1 MKEENNYS
9 EEIKK
14 IQYEI
19 SILKEKLKILKELQK
34 EEEKK
39 KKMPSYIKHFEICY
53 PNASINNLE
62 CFVLKDETLEEWID
76 RCKIKDCNGY
86 KTGFYTEKALE
97 KFYEIGGFHIGQE
110 YKYVQALIGVKDE
123 RILNTKIYELVQN
136 GATFLVDGLKVD
148 GVKIFPRNYCDYSK
162 R

>member
-9 EEIKK
+9 EEIEK
-14 IQYEI
+14 IQCEI
-19 SILKEKLKILKELQK
+19 SILKEKLRILKELEQ

-39 KKMPSYIKHFEICY
+39 KKMPSYIKHFESRY
-53 PNASINNLE
+53 PHASKQNFE
-62 CFVLKDETLEEWID
+62 GWVLKNETFEEWLERYGKLTRGYDTGFFTLE
-76 RCKIKDCNGY
+76 
-86 KTGFYTEKALE
+86 ALE

-110 YKYVQALIGVKDE
+110 HKYVQALIGVKDE